1 MIYLNN
7 QVKIKVI
14 SSLEKIYHNDKV
26 PAKALSDFSMLKNE
40 KKSFQIAIESETD
53 FDAELILNSPFNIT
67 SVYSV
72 KHIKSDLPM
81 FKGADEY
88 YRYSEDGYYPDL
100 LLPIKRKIKITK
112 GVNVFWVEICS
123 DSQSIGENF
132 IEFLLSENGAIVA
145 ETSINIEVI
154 NCELEFNDFVYT
166 NWFHTDCLMSHYGFE
181 AFSDEYWRVTENF
194 LKTANEYGM
203 NCVLT
208 PIFTPPLDT
217 EIGKE
222 RPTVQLVDI
231 SVDNG
236 IYSFNFDKLTQWI
249 EMSERCGIKYFEMA
263 HFFTQWGARHA
274 PKIMATVDGKY
285 KKIFGWETKATSKEY
300 KKFLTNFSIEFKKY
314 IEERNLKDRVLIH
327 VSDEPNFSM
336 LLSYS
341 QASKLIHKLYKGYK
355 IVDALSDVWFYKLGI
370 VSNPIPSNDHIHNFI
385 GKCNDLWTY
394 YCSAQNKKCVSNRF
408 FCNDSIR
415 TRVIGY
421 QMFKFDI
428 KGFLHWG
435 YNFYYTQLSKELIDP
450 YKVSDAGGKF
460 PSGDS
465 YTVYPAK
472 DGTAYHSIR
481 LKVFFDALQDMAALN
496 TLEKL
501 TNKEECLKIIEE
513 NQKHSI
519 TFSDYPHNDEWLL
532 DTRENVNKKIKEIIA
547 NGD

>member
-1 MIYLNN
+1 MNN

-14 SSLEKIYHNDKV
+14 SSLEKLYNNESV
-26 PAKALSDFSMLKNE
+26 PSRTLTKFAMLKNE
-40 KKSFQIAIESETD
+40 KKSFQVVVESENE
-53 FDAELILNSPFNIT
+53 FNAELFIKSNFNDIRIYT
-67 SVYSV
+67 IE
-72 KHIKSDLPM
+72 HIKSDFPM
-81 FKGADEY
+81 NKTGADDY
-88 YRYSEDGYYPDL
+88 FRFSDDSFYPDL
-100 LLPIKRKIKITK
+100 LLPINEDVSINK
-112 GVNVFWVEICS
+112 GINVFWVEINADES
-123 DSQSIGENF
+123 LVGNNP
-132 IEFLLSENGAIVA
+132 IEIFVKNNNNVLISTNIV
-145 ETSINIEVI
+145 IEVI
-154 NCELEFNDFVYT
+154 DYKLDFNNFIYT

-231 SVDNG
+231 AVDKG
-236 IYSFNFDKLTQWI
+236 VYSFNFDKLTKWI
-249 EMSERCGIKYFEMA
+249 EMGKRCGILYFEMA

-274 PKIMATVDGKY
+274 PKIMATVDGEY

-300 KKFLTNFSIEFKKY
+300 KKFLTDFSIEFKKY
-314 IEERNLKDRVLIH
+314 IESRNLKNHVLIH

-336 LLSYS
+336 IIPYAK
-341 QASKLIHKLYKGYK
+341 ASKLIHKLYKGYK

-385 GKCNDLWTY
+385 DKSDDLWTY

-421 QMFKFDI
+421 QMYKYDI
-428 KGFLHWG
+428 SGFLHWG
-435 YNFYYTQLSKELIDP
+435 YNFYYTQLSKAVIDP

-465 YTVYPAK
+465 YIVYPAE
-472 DGTAYHSIR
+472 DGTAHHSIR
-481 LKVFFDALQDMAALN
+481 LKVFYDALQDMAALN
-496 TLEKL
+496 ALEKL

-513 NQKHSI
+513 DKKYSI
-519 TFSDYPHNDEWLL
+519 TFSDYPHSEEWLL
-532 DTRENVNKKIKEIIA
+532 NTREEINKKIKENIK
-547 NGD
+547 